1 MKVYKAKT
9 DQGNLIANKSY
20 IGHKKGDVIYLTQ
33 VVSFNRVVQVY
44 KNIIANPIHLELVSD
59 NASVGLDP
67 SAKQIARGN
76 RGAK

>member
-20 IGHKKGDVIYLTQ
+20 IGHKKGDVINLTH
-33 VVSFNRVVQVY
+33 VVSSNRVVQLY
-44 KNIIANPIHLELVSD
+44 KNIIANPIDLVLLSD
-59 NASVGLDP
+59 NATVGLDP
-67 SAKQIARGN
+67 SAKPIARGN